1 VFLQD
6 GRGRSSWSGF
16 LSDLVSW
23 ENAYE
28 FTFRGEER
36 RVGER
41 TRKVLSGR
49 GRPGGGLFQGV
60 A

>member
-1 VFLQD
+1 
-6 GRGRSSWSGF
+6 
-16 LSDLVSW
+16 
-23 ENAYE
+23 
-28 FTFRGEER
+28 
-36 RVGER
+36 VGER